1 MARRPLRP
9 HTRASLDHPAGQSNR
24 IDPIHGRFQSSREH
38 RPFSQEQPTRPR
50 IAQTGERRGR
60 GRNEPRMMMRAG
72 RLVPT
77 HQLTTTTTDARVDP
91 RPHPT
96 KPQELRAS
104 QSGPCCPPTLRLSSE
119 EGKERVPLQPW
130 YVQSERP
137 PPYATVALAPP
148 AHTPFTNTNPSRQPL
163 RLEVKKK
170 LTARSDRIKS
180 VDLHPVEV
188 SGATEAG
195 WYTCVC
201 EQRGALGRRRA
212 HWSIDWSLTK
222 DRLRGVVTHV
232 LD

>member
-1 MARRPLRP
+1 M
-9 HTRASLDHPAGQSNR
+9 
-24 IDPIHGRFQSSREH
+24 
-38 RPFSQEQPTRPR
+38 
-50 IAQTGERRGR
+50 
-60 GRNEPRMMMRAG
+60 
-72 RLVPT
+72 
-77 HQLTTTTTDARVDP
+77 
-91 RPHPT
+91 
-96 KPQELRAS
+96 
-104 QSGPCCPPTLRLSSE
+104 
-119 EGKERVPLQPW
+119 PLQPW

-201 EQRGALGRRRA
+201 EQLGRGIGA
-212 HWSIDWSLTK
+212 AEGASV
-222 DRLRGVVTHV
+222 DRLELGQRIDCVGW
-232 LD
+232 